1 MHLVMKA
8 ENASTGL
15 ITITLMCTVSLAGVA
30 VIPRTTIATLV
41 VFIVSVLFRMKFLI
55 WFERSMINLL
65 IKSMG
70 LEKRPYTLQVSLL

>member
-8 ENASTGL
+8 ENASTGP
-15 ITITLMCTVSLAGVA
+15 ITITLVCTVSLAGVA

-41 VFIVSVLFRMKFLI
+41 VFIVRVLFRMKFLI
-55 WFERSMINLL
+55 WFEDNLL